1 MSRLSHLKISQRVM
15 LFALVALA
23 GIIVIAGIFLWQ
35 RQIEAEFRLG
45 VDRLTRLQ
53 QEIASMD
60 GDLRDTLLWEQQF
73 LLTRDPASIDRF
85 QVSHTAVS
93 AAVERLRSGAAPALI
108 TDLDA
113 LKSGLEHYAG
123 GFARLVKDNEDLGLN
138 PSSGFE
144 GVMRGAVHSI
154 EEQLKA
160 VDDANIRASMLML
173 RRHEKDFILR
183 RDAKYIEAHG
193 QEGETFKGL
202 VKKAFKPG
210 VQRMRIMD
218 AFEIYRDAFRLYAGA
233 SLKEAESRRLVAEAY
248 GALEPVTQRV
258 LASFSAEKTM
268 IENESARIAERNISF
283 VIGLLAVTVLVLLAG
298 VWIIGRSISRPVKKV
313 TEAMRDLA
321 GGNTDVTVPGL
332 GMRNE
337 FGSMAEALE
346 VFRQSALANRRLEEE
361 AAEARG
367 LAEEKRRQLQE
378 DAEASAQLR
387 LHRATAGL
395 AGGLQ
400 RLAGG
405 DLSFELIEPF
415 SADFESL
422 RENLNTTLRQLN
434 GVMQDIAQSST
445 AIENGSR
452 EISGSAGDLA
462 RRTEQQ
468 AAALEQTAASL
479 DEITANVTNSARRA
493 QEARQAAV
501 TANESA
507 ARTENLV
514 TQAITAMERIEQSSE
529 RIASIIGVIDEIA
542 FQTNLLALNA
552 GIEAARAGDA
562 GRGFAVVAQEVR
574 GLAQRSAGAAG
585 EIKQLIRT
593 SVNEVL
599 DGARFVRDTGAAL
612 TEIGDHV
619 DTMSRHVEAI
629 AVSSREQSTGL
640 AEINAA
646 VNQMD
651 QGTQQNAAMVEE
663 NNAASVVL
671 ANEAARLRG
680 LISVFQL
687 AEKSAQPDN
696 TDRNVANLRR
706 MAGQAA

>member
-1 MSRLSHLKISQRVM
+1 M

-93 AAVERLRSGAAPALI
+93 AAVERLRSGASPALI

-160 VDDANIRASMLML
+160 VNDANIRASMLML

-346 VFRQSALANRRLEEE
+346 VFRQSALANRRLEVE
-361 AAEARG
+361 AAEARV

>member
-1 MSRLSHLKISQRVM
+1 M

-23 GIIVIAGIFLWQ
+23 GILVIAGIFLWQ
-35 RQIEAEFRLG
+35 RQIEASFRLG
-45 VDRLTRLQ
+45 VDRLTRHQ
-53 QEIASMD
+53 QEVTHMD

-73 LLTRDPASIDRF
+73 LLAKDPAAIGKF
-85 QVSHTAVS
+85 QASHAAAT
-93 AAVERLRSGAAPALI
+93 AAVESLRGGAAPVLAA
-108 TDLDA
+108 DLDA
-113 LKSGLEHYAG
+113 LKGGLELYAG
-123 GFARLVKDNEDLGLN
+123 GFSRLVKDNEALGLD

-144 GVMRGAVHSI
+144 GAMRGAVHSI

-183 RDAKYIEAHG
+183 RDPKYIEAHG

-268 IENESARIAERNISF
+268 IENESARIAERNISL

-361 AAEARG
+361 AAEARV

-687 AEKSAQPDN
+687 AEKSAQADD
-696 TDRNVANLRR
+696 TDHNVANLRR

>member
-1 MSRLSHLKISQRVM
+1 VSRLSHLKISQRVM

-73 LLTRDPASIDRF
+73 LLTRDPAAVDRF

-108 TDLDA
+108 SDLDA

-123 GFARLVKDNEDLGLN
+123 GFARLVKDNEDLGLS

-233 SLKEAESRRLVAEAY
+233 SLKEAESRRMVAEAY

-361 AAEARG
+361 AAEARV

-405 DLSFELIEPF
+405 DLSFELIEPL

-687 AEKSAQPDN
+687 AEKSAQADD
-696 TDRNVANLRR
+696 TDHNVANLRR

>member
-1 MSRLSHLKISQRVM
+1 M

>member
-1 MSRLSHLKISQRVM
+1 M

-346 VFRQSALANRRLEEE
+346 VFRQSALANRRLEVE
-361 AAEARG
+361 AAEARV

-687 AEKSAQPDN
+687 AEKSAQADD
-696 TDRNVANLRR
+696 TDHNVANLRR
-706 MAGQAA
+706 LAGQAA

>member
-93 AAVERLRSGAAPALI
+93 AAVERLRSGASPALI

-160 VDDANIRASMLML
+160 VNDANIRASMLML

-346 VFRQSALANRRLEEE
+346 VFRQSALANRRLEVE
-361 AAEARG
+361 AAEARV